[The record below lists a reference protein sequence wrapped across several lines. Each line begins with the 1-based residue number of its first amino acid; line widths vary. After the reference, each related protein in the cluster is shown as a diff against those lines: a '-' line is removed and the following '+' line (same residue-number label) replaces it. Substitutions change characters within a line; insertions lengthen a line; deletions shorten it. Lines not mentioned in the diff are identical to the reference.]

1 MAVQYSI
8 RQGIITMEFVGIY
21 EPRDVVSRFLD
32 ALADPACPTPAG
44 LLIDVT
50 RSESLAAR
58 PAGDIRMVA
67 EFLVPYTER
76 IGGRC
81 AVVVSTDAQYDKS
94 QLGALRGQAVGIAAQ
109 VFRTTE
115 EAIAWLNGSSVSQD

>member
-1 MAVQYSI
+1 MAVRYSI
-8 RQGIITMEFVGIY
+8 RQGIITMEFVGTY

-32 ALADPACPTPAG
+32 ALADPDCPTPAG
-44 LLIDVT
+44 LLIDVR
-50 RSESLAAR
+50 RSESLATR

-67 EFLVPYTER
+67 EFLVPYSDR

-81 AVVVSTDAQYDKS
+81 AVVALTNAHFDQS
-94 QLGALRGQAVGIAAQ
+94 QIGALRGQAAGISAQ

-115 EAIAWLNGSSVSQD
+115 EAIAWLNGSSVTED